1 MPHMQAEC
9 TAPSPGHGVTIA
21 VIDSGVH
28 ADHPHVCGVA
38 GGVAIGPAGEVSGDY
53 VDRIGHGTAVMAV
66 IKEKAP
72 AARCYAVRVFDS
84 RLTTRAATL
93 VSAIEW
99 AIEQQV
105 DIINLSLGTTNPAH
119 EAGLRD
125 VVERARSRRIAVVS
139 AWDEE
144 GLWLP
149 GSLPGV
155 VAVEVD
161 WNCPRNHFRVR
172 RRGDMVVFRASGF
185 ARPIPGI
192 DPHRNLNGV
201 SFAVAN
207 VSGLLADALTRQRE
221 RAADP
226 IALLAETAEQATP
239 VNDARMS

>member
-1 MPHMQAEC
+1 MWHKQADC
-9 TAPSPGHGVTIA
+9 AAAPSRGQGVSIA

-38 GGVAIGPAGEVSGDY
+38 GGVAIGPAGEITGDY

-84 RLTTRAATL
+84 RLTTTAATL

-99 AIEQQV
+99 AIDQQV
-105 DIINLSLGTTNPAH
+105 DIINLSLGTTNAAH
-119 EAGLRD
+119 AAGLRD
-125 VVERARSRRIAVVS
+125 LVQRARSLRIAIVS
-139 AWDEE
+139 AWDED
-144 GLWLP
+144 GCWLP

-161 WNCPRNHFRVR
+161 WGCPRSQFRAC
-172 RRGDMVVFRASGF
+172 RRGETVVFRASGF
-185 ARPIPGI
+185 ARPIPGV
-192 DPHRNLNGV
+192 DPRRNLNGV

-207 VSGLLADALTRQRE
+207 VSGLLADALSRQRE
-221 RAADP
+221 GAADP
-226 IALLAETAEQATP
+226 IALLVDIAAQGTSVADRTA
-239 VNDARMS
+239 